1 MADDNHDQ
9 AEELLPWYATGQLD
23 AADRALVE
31 THLASCARCQR
42 QLANEQILIDQF
54 QAMSPEIDSG
64 WAQLR
69 GQIEAR
75 PARASVRETLAEFW
89 DLLKRPVVAAIATAQ
104 VAFVAAAA
112 LLFQWVSQPTYVA
125 LSSGQAAASANV
137 IVMFTPEAREADLRG
152 AIASSGGTLVGGPT
166 EADAY
171 LLHVPG
177 TGRERRSQDG
187 ILGGRPDRRHRHS
200 ADPVR
205 PRSLN
210 R

>member
-1 MADDNHDQ
+1 MADDTHDQ

-31 THLASCARCQR
+31 NHLASCARCQR
-42 QLANEQILIDQF
+42 QLANEHVLIDQF

-75 PARASVRETLAEFW
+75 PARPGIRESLAEFW

-112 LLFQWVSQPTYVA
+112 LLFQWISQPTYVA
-125 LSSGQAAASANV
+125 LSSGQAATPANV
-137 IVMFTPEAREADLRG
+137 IVMFKPEAHEADLRG
-152 AIASSGGTLVGGPT
+152 AIAGSGGTLVGGPT

-177 TGRERRSQDG
+177 NGREAALGKLQKNASVTLAQPIDG
-187 ILGGRPDRRHRHS
+187 PQ
-200 ADPVR
+200 
-205 PRSLN
+205 
-210 R
+210 